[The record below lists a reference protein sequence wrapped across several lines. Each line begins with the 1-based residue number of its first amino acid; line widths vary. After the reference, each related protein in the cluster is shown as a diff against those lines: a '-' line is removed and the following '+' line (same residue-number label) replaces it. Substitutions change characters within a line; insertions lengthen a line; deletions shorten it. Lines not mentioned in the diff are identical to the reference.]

1 MRLQASIDES
11 KILCCLRPH
20 RLRSFASPIFI
31 SAQHSNRCHCHSFI
45 ETNVLH
51 FTPQGTISLLRKRKE
66 TQGRLLK
73 VVDIGM
79 GPTRYMKRCGAGLA
93 MGCSCGGKVAVR
105 AAMMPLSLP
114 NCFGPRSGRVEG
126 RHGKM
131 PASAPVILLGQSSSS
146 SSLKK
151 LQPFHHW
158 QFLDRNTSI
167 WITVITMVTILHR
180 RVLVSER
187 SLMSH
192 MPSQSPS

>member
-31 SAQHSNRCHCHSFI
+31 SAQHSNCCHCHSFI

-51 FTPQGTISLLRKRKE
+51 FTPQG
-66 TQGRLLK
+66 QGRLLK